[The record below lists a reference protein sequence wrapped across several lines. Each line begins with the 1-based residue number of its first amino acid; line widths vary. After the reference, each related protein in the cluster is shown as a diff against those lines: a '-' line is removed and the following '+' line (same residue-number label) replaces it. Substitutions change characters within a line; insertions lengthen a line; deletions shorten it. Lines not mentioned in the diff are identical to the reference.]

1 MSVTNDTAAEG
12 NETGYLILSNPTG
25 GAKLGTSGNATLT
38 IADNDVPTAG
48 FKFSATYFANPESG
62 SKAITISRT
71 TTTAA
76 QSVTFTTSDGTA
88 AAGSD
93 YTAVTAVVSFAVGE
107 SSKTVN
113 VPILADAI
121 VESREAINLTLSN
134 PTGGG
139 TLAAQR
145 TAILFITD
153 NDTNGSLQFKSATF
167 SVAEGTANAT
177 ITVTRTGGTYG
188 AVDVSYAT
196 SDNTATAGS
205 DYTAKSGTL
214 SFAQGQ
220 TSKTF
225 TVSDPE

>member
-1 MSVTNDTAAEG
+1 MSTT
-12 NETGYLILSNPTG
+12 TFPR
-25 GAKLGTSGNATLT
+25 
-38 IADNDVPTAG
+38 PG

-76 QSVTFTTSDGTA
+76 QSVTFTTGDGTA
-88 AAGSD
+88 TAGSD

-113 VPILADAI
+113 VPILGDAI

-153 NDTNGSLQFKSATF
+153 NDTNGSLQLKSATF

-214 SFAQGQ
+214 TFAQGQ
-220 TSKTF
+220 TSRTL
-225 TVSDPE
+225 TVPILNDAAAEGVESLNLTLSSPAGGATLGQARRAVLTITDND